1 MDIAKEFDTVDHAK
15 LLHKLQE
22 FGFSGSVLL
31 WFKNNLSGRC
41 QRVTVYGATSTPLP
55 ITSGVPQGSLLG
67 PFLFSVYINDL
78 PSYVSNSTG
87 VGLFADDTKLYR
99 CIKEPCNALALQ
111 EDIQGLHC
119 WSDENH
125 LRFNQS
131 KCKVL
136 SITRK
141 SSPLV
146 NLHCLGDEQLSFSD
160 SEVDLGILLSP
171 NLTWSNQVN
180 KVRFKA
186 NRMLGLIRRFTME

>member
-1 MDIAKEFDTVDHAK
+1 MPT
-15 LLHKLQE
+15 
-22 FGFSGSVLL
+22 SNCP
-31 WFKNNLSGRC
+31 WRY
-41 QRVTVYGATSTPLP
+41 VYTPLP
-55 ITSGVPQGSLLG
+55 ITYRVPQGSLLG

-87 VGLFADDTKLYR
+87 IGPFADDTQLYR
-99 CIKEPCNALALQ
+99 CIKEPCDALALQ
-111 EDIQGLHC
+111 EDIQGLDC

-125 LRFNQS
+125 LRFDQS

-136 SITRK
+136 SITFRK

-146 NLHCLGDEQLSFSD
+146 NLYCLGDKQLSFSD

-180 KVRFKA
+180 KVRSKTKG
-186 NRMLGLIRRFTME
+186 MLGLIRRSTMKMADIKARNVLYLQLVGRI